1 MDSGTQP
8 EGLQAAQ
15 PAGLQAAGLQAAQP
29 AGLQAAGKRKPP
41 TTTEDPNDP
50 QHIIHD
56 FLTIVNKLEKEV
68 DLPGAITRARTY
80 DAEVDGLITADQP
93 QTNLGRAES
102 APIPNAKPEGPD
114 DHHIPK
120 LQRNLRLLKEDVAK
134 LQYLRSEVAEEVW
147 KHIRPLELLLENVAK
162 EQKKNPTKP
171 PLTLGMKKDLDDI
184 NKKIFN
190 LMCQVPLLPNK
201 RKKAK
206 GLDDDDGDGDNNN
219 GKGIVC
225 LPGIHANKAD
235 LRSRAVFRY
244 VLREFEELSDQRKI
258 CLLTFAVF
266 PENQEVNRTMLM
278 YWWMG
283 EGILSTKDISSQ
295 EGTEEVILKPEDVV
309 KVILKDFTDRNLIE
323 PVEIKRKVEPS
334 SYKMA
339 PFVHASVVLISKEIG
354 LFDMYDIKDK
364 PVMKK
369 SGMHKVCLV
378 EGSSSQQEAKAKKME
393 DVDHIETVFNVS
405 ERFPDFTF
413 KWFSEDKPTRNKL
426 TLSKVTYQK
435 LKVFYLGRWERTAK
449 RHIEVENPELM
460 KNLKRMIKL
469 KLLSFQGIS
478 RIERLDDAV
487 CKLRDLI
494 ILDLRAC
501 YNLEKLPDKIDS
513 LKALIYLD
521 ITDCYMIDR
530 MPKRLS
536 WLDNL
541 EVLKGFVV
549 SDATDE
555 ETVCTLAEL
564 VHLKKLRKLS
574 ISINKENFSIDD
586 VFVAVKS
593 FKKLEKLKVAWGG
606 INTHPQGKGVDS
618 EKGDENVKPKENI
631 GILERAATMF
641 RKEKDPTA
649 PELPKTLK
657 KLDLQCFPGEH
668 LPEWL
673 EPDNL
678 LNVEK
683 LYIKGGIK
691 LTGFGKSLPSQN
703 SKCKVTV
710 LRLKF
715 LPKLKVEWRDLS
727 KRYFPELKFLEK
739 YQCPQVSL
747 CPCDGIGIWRKPE
760 EDEV

>member
-8 EGLQAAQ
+8 PETGE
-15 PAGLQAAGLQAAQP
+15 PAPDPSPIIKKILGIVIDLHEQVNKEAVLRTTRSAGAELSQV
-29 AGLQAAGKRKPP
+29 
-41 TTTEDPNDP
+41 TTTNHPEPVLNRILTLPNMSK
-50 QHIIHD
+50 
-56 FLTIVNKLEKEV
+56 KL
-68 DLPGAITRARTY
+68 
-80 DAEVDGLITADQP
+80 
-93 QTNLGRAES
+93 
-102 APIPNAKPEGPD
+102 EGPD

-120 LQRNLRLLKEDVAK
+120 LQRNLRLLKEDVVK
-134 LQYLRSEVAEEVW
+134 LQDLRTEVAEEVL
-147 KHIRPLELLLENVAK
+147 KHIRPLELLLDKVEK
-162 EQKKNPTKP
+162 GEKDPSKP

-201 RKKAK
+201 RKNAK
-206 GLDDDDGDGDNNN
+206 GSDADDGEGDNN

-225 LPGIHANKAD
+225 LPGIHANKED
-235 LRSRAVFRY
+235 LKRRAVFRY
-244 VLREFEELSDQRKI
+244 VLGEFEELSDQQKF
-258 CLLTFAVF
+258 CLLSFAVF

-283 EGILSTKDISSQ
+283 EGILSSKDIPS
-295 EGTEEVILKPEDVV
+295 EKGILKPEDVV
-309 KVILKDFTDRNLIE
+309 KDILDDFKDRNLIE
-323 PVEIKRKVEPS
+323 PVEIKRKEKPN

-339 PFVHASVVLISKEIG
+339 PFVHSSVVLISKEIG
-354 LFDMYDIKDK
+354 LFDMYDKKEK
-364 PVMKK
+364 PTMKQ
-369 SGMHKVCLV
+369 SGLHKVCLV
-378 EGSSSQQEAKAKKME
+378 EGSSSQQEAKAKKMA
-393 DVDHIETVFNVS
+393 DVDQIETVFNVS

-426 TLSKVTYQK
+426 TLSKATYPK

-460 KNLKRMIKL
+460 KNLKHMIKL

-478 RIERLDDAV
+478 RIERLDNAV
-487 CKLRDLI
+487 CKLRELI

-549 SDATDE
+549 SDAIDD

-564 VHLKKLRKLS
+564 VELKKLRKLS
-574 ISINKENFSIDD
+574 ISINKEDFSIVD
-586 VFVAVKS
+586 VFVAVKN

-606 INTHPQGKGVDS
+606 INKHPQDKGVDG
-618 EKGDENVKPKENI
+618 EKGVGKVKPKEGENDNAI
-631 GILERAATMF
+631 AAAEKKKPTLLERTATYL
-641 RKEKDPTA
+641 RREKSRTE
-649 PELPKTLK
+649 PELPMTLK
-657 KLDLQCFPGEH
+657 KLDLQCFPGEL

-673 EPDNL
+673 EPNNL
-678 LNVEK
+678 RNVEK
-683 LYIKGGIK
+683 LYIKGGTE
-691 LTGFGKSLPSQN
+691 LTGFGKSLPIEETH
-703 SKCKVTV
+703 CKVTV

-727 KRYFPELKFLEK
+727 KRYFPKLKFLEK

-760 EDEV
+760 EM

>member
-8 EGLQAAQ
+8 PETQ
-15 PAGLQAAGLQAAQP
+15 PAGMQP
-29 AGLQAAGKRKPP
+29 PGKRKPP
-41 TTTEDPNDP
+41 TSAQKQNDPDDP

-56 FLTIVNKLEKEV
+56 FLEIVKKLHKEV
-68 DLPGAITRARTY
+68 NRPGVITTARSEG
-80 DAEVDGLITADQP
+80 AELVGSIAAADQP
-93 QTNLGRAES
+93 EKDLRRTES
-102 APIPNAKPEGPD
+102 APSSNVKPEGPD

-120 LQRNLRLLKEDVAK
+120 LQRNLRLLKEDVVK
-134 LQYLRSEVAEEVW
+134 LQDLRCEVAEEVW
-147 KHIRPLELLLENVAK
+147 KHIRPLELLLDKVAK
-162 EQKKNPTKP
+162 GEKDPSKP

-201 RKKAK
+201 RKNAK
-206 GLDDDDGDGDNNN
+206 GLDADEGEGDNN

-225 LPGIHANKAD
+225 LPGIHAKKAD
-235 LRSRAVFRY
+235 LKSRAVFRY
-244 VLREFEELSDQRKI
+244 VLREFEELDDQRKI
-258 CLLTFAVF
+258 CLLSFAVF

-283 EGILSTKDISSQ
+283 EGILSSKDIPS
-295 EGTEEVILKPEDVV
+295 EKGILKPEDVV
-309 KVILKDFTDRNLIE
+309 KDILDDFKDRNLIE
-323 PVEIKRKVEPS
+323 PVEIKRKEKPN

-339 PFVHASVVLISKEIG
+339 PFVHSSVVLISKEIG
-354 LFDMYDIKDK
+354 LFDMYDKKEK
-364 PVMKK
+364 PTMKQ
-369 SGMHKVCLV
+369 SGLHKVCLV
-378 EGSSSQQEAKAKKME
+378 EGSSSQQEAKAKKMA
-393 DVDHIETVFNVS
+393 DVDQIETVFNVS

-426 TLSKVTYQK
+426 TLSKATYPK

-460 KNLKRMIKL
+460 KNLKHMIKL

-478 RIERLDDAV
+478 RIERLDNAV
-487 CKLRDLI
+487 CKLRELI

-549 SDATDE
+549 SDAIDD

-564 VHLKKLRKLS
+564 VELKKLRKLS
-574 ISINKENFSIDD
+574 ISINKEEFSIVD
-586 VFVAVKS
+586 VFVAVKN

-606 INTHPQGKGVDS
+606 INKHPQDKGVDG
-618 EKGDENVKPKENI
+618 EKGVGKVKPKEEENDNAI
-631 GILERAATMF
+631 AAADNKKPTILERAATMF
-641 RKEKDPTA
+641 RKEKGPKD
-649 PELPKTLK
+649 PELPETLK
-657 KLDLQCFPGEH
+657 KLDLQCFPGKL

-678 LNVEK
+678 RNVEK
-683 LYIKGGIK
+683 LYIKGGTD
-691 LTGFGKSLPSQN
+691 LTGFGKSLPIVET
-703 SKCKVTV
+703 KCKVTV

-760 EDEV
+760 ENEV

>member
-8 EGLQAAQ
+8 PETVKPAPDPTPIILEFLGVVNNLHEQVNTEALLRTTRSAAAELSQ
-15 PAGLQAAGLQAAQP
+15 V
-29 AGLQAAGKRKPP
+29 
-41 TTTEDPNDP
+41 TTTNHPEPALDRILTLPNM
-50 QHIIHD
+50 
-56 FLTIVNKLEKEV
+56 NRRLE
-68 DLPGAITRARTY
+68 G
-80 DAEVDGLITADQP
+80 
-93 QTNLGRAES
+93 S
-102 APIPNAKPEGPD
+102 D

-120 LQRNLRLLKEDVAK
+120 LQRNLRLLKEDVVK
-134 LQYLRSEVAEEVW
+134 LQDLRTEVAEEVL
-147 KHIRPLELLLENVAK
+147 KHIRPLELLLEKVEK
-162 EQKKNPTKP
+162 EEKKDPTKP

-206 GLDDDDGDGDNNN
+206 GLDDDDAEGDNN

-283 EGILSTKDISSQ
+283 EGILSTKDIPSQ

-309 KVILKDFTDRNLIE
+309 MDILDDFRKRNLIE
-323 PVEIKRKVEPS
+323 PVEIKRKVKPS

-364 PVMKK
+364 PIMKK

-378 EGSSSQQEAKAKKME
+378 EGSSSQQEAKAKKMD
-393 DVDHIETVFNVS
+393 DVEHIETVFNVS

-487 CKLRDLI
+487 CKLRELI

-574 ISINKENFSIDD
+574 ISINKEDFSIDD
-586 VFVAVKS
+586 VFVAVKH
-593 FKKLEKLKVAWGG
+593 FKTLEKLKVAWGG
-606 INTHPQGKGVDS
+606 INKHPQEKGVDG
-618 EKGDENVKPKENI
+618 EKGEGNVKPKEGENDNATVTAEKKKQT
-631 GILERAATMF
+631 ILERTATYF
-641 RKEKDPTA
+641 RRVKGPKD
-649 PELPKTLK
+649 PELPTTLK

-683 LYIKGGIK
+683 LYIKGGTE